1 MLLIAKT
8 VLGLVALYIAIC
20 IFGYWGQRALV
31 YHPDRQRI
39 TPARA
44 GLTGVEERVLKTPD
58 GERLVAWYGKAKP
71 GQPTLLY
78 FHGNGGGL
86 VDRVPRIERFMEAG
100 YGIFMMAYRGYSGSS
115 GAPTEAANV
124 ADAKLAFDTLVA
136 DGVPVQRIIL
146 YGESLGTGVATQVAV
161 ARPAGGLI
169 LDAPYTSI
177 ADVGAAS
184 YPFLPV
190 RLVLVDRYDTQ
201 RYIRDVHMPLL
212 ILNGEKDNVI
222 PPVMGRKLYELA
234 NEPKRLVTF
243 PNGGHSDLYIN
254 GNTALDSVRAWIA
267 HLPK

>member
-1 MLLIAKT
+1 MSLIVKT
-8 VLGLVALYIAIC
+8 VLALVALYIAAC
-20 IFGYWGQRALV
+20 IVGYWGPRALI
-31 YHPDRQRI
+31 YHPDRRRI
-39 TPARA
+39 APASA
-44 GLTGVEERVLKTPD
+44 GLNGVEERVLQTPD
-58 GERLVAWYGKAKP
+58 GERLIIWYGKASP

-86 VDRVPRIERFMEAG
+86 VDRAPRIERFMQAG
-100 YGIFMMAYRGYSGSS
+100 YGVFMMAYRRYSGSS

-124 ADAKLAFDTLVA
+124 ADAKLAYDTLVA
-136 DGVPVQRIIL
+136 DGVPPQRIIL

-161 ARPAGGLI
+161 VRPAVGLI

-212 ILNGEKDNVI
+212 ILNGEKDRVI
-222 PPVMGRKLYELA
+222 PVAMGRKLYQIA

-254 GNTALDSVRAWIA
+254 GNTALEAVRSWIA
-267 HLPK
+267 GLPR